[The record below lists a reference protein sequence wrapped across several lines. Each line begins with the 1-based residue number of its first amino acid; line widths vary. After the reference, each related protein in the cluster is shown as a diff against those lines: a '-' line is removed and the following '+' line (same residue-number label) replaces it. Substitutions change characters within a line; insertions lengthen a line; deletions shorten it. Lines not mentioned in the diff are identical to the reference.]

1 MAEAVKIIRAD
12 LADPAHAAALVE
24 MIDAYMRDPMETG
37 APAPEQ
43 VKRNLVPG
51 LRANPS
57 CRVLLAY
64 RGEKPIGFSIC
75 FIGFSTFNARPLVN
89 IHDMF
94 VDSSARG
101 EGIGRMLLEGIE
113 TLAKEMDCCRISLEV
128 REDNHRA
135 RGLYRKF
142 GFDVARLGPDR
153 VTMEFWW
160 KPL

>member
-1 MAEAVKIIRAD
+1 MAEIVKIIRAD
-12 LADPAHAAALVE
+12 LANPAHGAALVE
-24 MIDAYMRDPMETG
+24 MIDAYMRDPMELG
-37 APAPEQ
+37 APAPEP

-64 RGEKPIGFSIC
+64 RGDKPIGFSIC

-94 VDSSARG
+94 VDATARG
-101 EGIGRMLLEGIE
+101 AGIGRMLLDEVE
-113 TLAKEMDCCRISLEV
+113 AMAREMGSCRISLEV
-128 REDNHRA
+128 REDNIRA
-135 RGLYRKF
+135 RGVYRKF
-142 GFDVARLGPDR
+142 GFDVARIEPAH